1 MDTAGLRYVPDAKRN
16 RQHAYYSNIHG
27 IQDIAYFVDNARECV
42 MTDYP
47 LHRRL
52 IHKPYWAVKGSLGS
66 SDTALTSRLPG
77 WTQEESTSKWQ
88 QFVKVF
94 KRVQQ

>member
-1 MDTAGLRYVPDAKRN
+1 
-16 RQHAYYSNIHG
+16 
-27 IQDIAYFVDNARECV
+27 

-52 IHKPYWAVKGSLGS
+52 MRKHNRVMGHLWDKNGSYGS

-88 QFVKVF
+88 QFAEAF
-94 KRVQQ
+94 KRVGNKH